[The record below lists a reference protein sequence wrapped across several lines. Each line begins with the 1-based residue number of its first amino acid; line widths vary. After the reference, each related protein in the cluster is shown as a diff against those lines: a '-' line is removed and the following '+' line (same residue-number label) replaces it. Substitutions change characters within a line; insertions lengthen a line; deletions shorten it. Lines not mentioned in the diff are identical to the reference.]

1 MTDSGGLRPR
11 RATAADTAAIT
22 ATLSAAFDADPLW
35 SWAFPDDEK
44 RPAQYEAFFGLFV
57 ESAIPN
63 GWVWTT
69 DQAAAVAVWTPPGK
83 SELSDDAEAKVEP
96 FLNAEL
102 GAHAEPV
109 LRVMEHFESA
119 RPEDQDFYYLSL
131 LGTRPDHRGRG
142 LGTDLLVANLA
153 HVDAEDMPAYLESS
167 NPANNTRYES
177 LGFEPRTEFS
187 TPEGRHTVTTM
198 WRGPLHGRHCHRR
211 SRASRCPRPQGRSG

>member
-1 MTDSGGLRPR
+1 MTDSGLRPR

-22 ATLSAAFDADPLW
+22 VTLSAAFAADPLW
-35 SWAFPDDEK
+35 TWAFPDDEK

-63 GWVWTT
+63 GWVWTS

-83 SELSDDAEAKVEP
+83 NELSDDAEAKLEP

-102 GAHAEPV
+102 GAHAESV
-109 LRVMEHFESA
+109 LKVMERFESA

-142 LGTDLLVANLA
+142 LGTALLAANLA
-153 HVDAEDMPAYLESS
+153 CIDAGGTPAYLESS
-167 NPANNTRYES
+167 NPANNARYER
-177 LGFEPRTEFS
+177 LGFEPWIEFS
-187 TPEGRHTVTTM
+187 TPDGQHTVTTM
-198 WRGPLHGRHCHRR
+198 WRE
-211 SRASRCPRPQGRSG
+211 PR